1 MRDMSPMTDL
11 ERAATLEELAATQEV
26 LRVSEQRYRIAFE
39 TSLDAIG
46 ISRMDDGM
54 FVDLNR
60 QFFSML
66 GYTREELV
74 GQASAEPSV
83 WTDSDGDSH
92 ALEFI
97 DVAGRSSRD
106 IRLWDDPGERERMIE
121 ILRRDRVC
129 RNFEARFR
137 RKNGDLF
144 WVQLSASMIELD
156 GVACLLFAA
165 RDISEAK
172 AAEAEIRNLSL
183 YDDVTCLPNRR
194 HLLEHLQARQQ
205 DPARRARSAL
215 LSINLDHFRTIN
227 DSFGPAAGDRL
238 LREAARRV
246 AACVRDGDTVART
259 GGDEFS
265 VLLGLL
271 GESDEEAAAQAQN
284 IAQRALAAVSQPFSL
299 AGQVCHCTASL
310 GITIFGDAPLSAEEL
325 LQQSDI
331 AVDHARRAGRNTMRF
346 FAPALQAAI
355 SERAVIEADLRQA
368 IESDQLML
376 WYQPQVRRGELT
388 GAEALVRWRHP
399 SRGLLSPATFVPLAE
414 ETGLILPLGDW
425 VLDAACRQA
434 AAWARRHEMPRIG
447 VAVNISARQFRQP
460 DFTAKVLDTIGR
472 TGVDPASIE
481 LEITEST
488 LVEDVDTAVARM
500 QELKAHGL
508 RFAID
513 DFGVGYSCLSFL
525 RRLPLDKLKID
536 MSFVRDILIDPGS
549 SAIAKAIISLSEAL
563 GLKVLAEGVES
574 EEQRDHLA
582 RLGCHAWQG
591 FLCSEPLPAAQFE
604 KLVAARAGRCRGAE
618 DAVSHP
624 RTL

>member
-1 MRDMSPMTDL
+1 MSPMTDL